1 MSTLWRVM
9 FLSERYQRLTLT
21 LDEVAEQIGYAPGTI
36 RNRRTRGEFGWLK
49 VDGRSL
55 YADVADVAAYLEQ
68 RRSPDR
74 TESAAAPS

>member
-1 MSTLWRVM
+1 M

-49 VDGRSL
+49 VDGRL
-55 YADVADVAAYLEQ
+55 L
-68 RRSPDR
+68 
-74 TESAAAPS
+74 